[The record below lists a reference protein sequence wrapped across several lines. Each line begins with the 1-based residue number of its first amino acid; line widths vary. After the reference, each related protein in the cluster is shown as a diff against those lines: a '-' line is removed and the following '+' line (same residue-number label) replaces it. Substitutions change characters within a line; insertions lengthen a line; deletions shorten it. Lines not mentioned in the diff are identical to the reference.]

1 MLAFFKYVIVG
12 WLCSPNANLCRKSV
26 YRQYC
31 LTIDW
36 LAMSG
41 QILLEMF
48 ADQRIS
54 FVDSG
59 NEI

>member
-12 WLCSPNANLCRKSV
+12 WLCIPNANLCRKSV
-26 YRQYC
+26 YKQSC

-36 LAMSG
+36 LAMRG
-41 QILLEMF
+41 QMLLEMV
-48 ADQRIS
+48 ADHRIS

-59 NEI
+59 NET